1 MTILVHDMTPLEHIT
16 SIHWPCCCIVNTCG
30 VIHFYENLWFYL
42 VKSNLC
48 RFIYI
53 CSFVGSNY
61 QRERERIGLPLNSI
75 TLPHLCACLKAGTEF
90 TTSYVVFFP
99 IVWVERVVFVLLIL
113 MQLSVDYDCL
123 SVDYDC
129 LSVDYDCLSFFSIIK
144 QIHRFCLFK
153 IFLYLKL

>member
-48 RFIYI
+48 RFIYCLFI
-53 CSFVGSNY
+53 SVVLLDPITRE
-61 QRERERIGLPLNSI
+61 RERERIGLPLNSI

-123 SVDYDC
+123 S
-129 LSVDYDCLSFFSIIK
+129 FFSIIK
-144 QIHRFCLFK
+144 
-153 IFLYLKL
+153 

>member
-48 RFIYI
+48 RFIYCLFI
-53 CSFVGSNY
+53 SVVLLDPITRE
-61 QRERERIGLPLNSI
+61 RERERIGLPLNSI
-75 TLPHLCACLKAGTEF
+75 TLPHLCACLKAGTEC
-90 TTSYVVFFP
+90 TTSYIVFFP

-123 SVDYDC
+123 S
-129 LSVDYDCLSFFSIIK
+129 FFSIIK
-144 QIHRFCLFK
+144 
-153 IFLYLKL
+153 

>member
-48 RFIYI
+48 RFIYCLFI
-53 CSFVGSNY
+53 SVVLLDPIT
-61 QRERERIGLPLNSI
+61 RERERIGLPLNSI

-99 IVWVERVVFVLLIL
+99 IVWVERVVYRFVDI
-113 MQLSVDYDCL
+113 DA
-123 SVDYDC
+123 
-129 LSVDYDCLSFFSIIK
+129 IK
-144 QIHRFCLFK
+144 CRLRLFK
-153 IFLYLKL
+153 LFFNNQINTSILSL